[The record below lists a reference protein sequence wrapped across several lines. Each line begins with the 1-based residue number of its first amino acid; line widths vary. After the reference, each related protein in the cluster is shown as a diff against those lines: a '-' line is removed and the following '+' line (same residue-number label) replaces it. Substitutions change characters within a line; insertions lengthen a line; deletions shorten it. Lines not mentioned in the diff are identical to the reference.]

1 MVQNRSIYITFKF
14 NILWFSMDEAE
25 RATDFSYRTIMGQKA
40 KVTLKGR
47 YRNTTYSVNPVLGS
61 VFFPKH
67 LNRVLTLLDL
77 LSRN

>member
-1 MVQNRSIYITFKF
+1 
-14 NILWFSMDEAE
+14 MDEAE

-47 YRNTTYSVNPVLGS
+47 YRNTTYSVNPVLGLS
-61 VFFPKH
+61 FLPQAP
-67 LNRVLTLLDL
+67 LNRVLIFLDL